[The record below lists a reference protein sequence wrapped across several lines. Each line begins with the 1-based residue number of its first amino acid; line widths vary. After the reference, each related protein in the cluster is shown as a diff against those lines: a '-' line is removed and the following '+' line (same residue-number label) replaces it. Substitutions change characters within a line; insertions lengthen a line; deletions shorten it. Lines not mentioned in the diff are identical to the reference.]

1 MAVAIGYRG
10 ELGDVGAGDR
20 SRTGDLAITNRT
32 LYQLSYAGLS
42 MHLNVAQLV

>member
-1 MAVAIGYRG
+1 MYSVQLNVR
-10 ELGDVGAGDR
+10 DVGAGDR

-42 MHLNVAQLV
+42 MHLTIRMR